1 MSFSELF
8 TAHDECDDVHH
19 LNASLQCDFVVGS
32 EDCHTDEQYL
42 AYTTFVYCAFGSG
55 QTAPALAVLA
65 FGLLI
70 MFVGL
75 GITADDFLTPSLIV
89 ISDSLHLSQNIAGV
103 TFLAFGNGA
112 PDILSSLA
120 GIQQARPELV
130 IGELFGAGI
139 FVTCVVAGSV
149 YLTQDFNVMERPFL
163 RDVIFYIGATFWA
176 FFLFYTQ
183 RITLAHSIGFIIL
196 YIMFI
201 LVVVLGRLVYQRMA
215 KAEQEKPAT
224 DKAPGVT
231 AAPKGLL
238 QKLREGLCPVRA
250 KADGAGDE
258 QKKSGMF
265 DNNAPDAYEGV
276 VLRRALQRG
285 SMGAA
290 KTGHVTNPPAFG
302 PSRCDDCQRAGSRLP
317 DASPALAV
325 DNELSDGTKTSWF
338 SFRESTSHRPRRR
351 TMSGVNL
358 HHHRRNSIYII
369 TTGEGEREARVRSR
383 TRSGSGGR
391 RSRAASVASTERRRP
406 KSESFRVQNGELAPP
421 SPQFLSADP
430 PNHDTTVSMEVS
442 PIPDIVT
449 ELSVPLPPLPPPK
462 PKPQP
467 ATETKPQLSPLR
479 ELWLHVF
486 PIDLD
491 EWSSKPWHAK
501 AIELIKAP
509 LYFILTVTTPVVD
522 YENDKHNWCR
532 LLNSLHCVLSP
543 VFITLVA
550 TGGDDY
556 VGGVPVVIIVLLVFA
571 CVAIAVF
578 ATSKYDEPPR
588 YHWAF
593 GYVGFLVAVAWIYVL
608 ANEVLSLLKTFG
620 IVIGLSD
627 AFLGMTVLAWGNSI
641 GDYISN
647 LSVARQ
653 GYPRMAI
660 SACYGGPLLNLLLG
674 FGIPYTL
681 KLAQSGG
688 VMSLSWTTMIGILYG
703 TITTTLVS
711 TLVVMIILRFH
722 VKRAFGACLVLV
734 YVVFTIV
741 AILIEAKVI

>member
-1 MSFSELF
+1 MNV
-8 TAHDECDDVHH
+8 THCGRACDRVHH
-19 LNASLQCDFVVGS
+19 LNLSQQCDFVYGN
-32 EDCHTDEQYL
+32 EECHSDEQYL

-55 QTAPALAVLA
+55 QTVPGLVVLA
-65 FGLLI
+65 LGLLV

-163 RDVIFYIGATFWA
+163 RDVIFYISATFWA
-176 FFLFYTQ
+176 FYLFYTQ
-183 RITLAHSIGFIIL
+183 QITIAHSIGFIML
-196 YIMFI
+196 YILFI
-201 LVVVLGRLVYQRMA
+201 LVVVFGRLVYQRMSKADQEKTPVA
-215 KAEQEKPAT
+215 KAGAVVE
-224 DKAPGVT
+224 
-231 AAPKGLL
+231 APKGLL
-238 QKLREGLCPVRA
+238 QKLKEGLFTPRDVS
-250 KADGAGDE
+250 GNVAGDE
-258 QKKSGMF
+258 KKCGMF
-265 DNNAPDAYEGV
+265 KCAPDEHDGV
-276 VLRRALQRG
+276 ILR
-285 SMGAA
+285 
-290 KTGHVTNPPAFG
+290 H
-302 PSRCDDCQRAGSRLP
+302 
-317 DASPALAV
+317 
-325 DNELSDGTKTSWF
+325 
-338 SFRESTSHRPRRR
+338 
-351 TMSGVNL
+351 
-358 HHHRRNSIYII
+358 
-369 TTGEGEREARVRSR
+369 
-383 TRSGSGGR
+383 
-391 RSRAASVASTERRRP
+391 
-406 KSESFRVQNGELAPP
+406 GELAPP
-421 SPQFLSADP
+421 LPLPSPPAFLGLDP
-430 PNHDTTVSMEVS
+430 LTNGTKATAPVPAGPES
-442 PIPDIVT
+442 VT
-449 ELSVPLPPLPPPK
+449 ELTVPMSIPIPT
-462 PKPQP
+462 PKPQSEP
-467 ATETKPQLSPLR
+467 EPTSQPQAESSAPLSPMR
-479 ELWLHVF
+479 EFWLHIR
-486 PIDLD
+486 PIDME
-491 EWSSKPWHAK
+491 EWPSKSWLARI
-501 AIELIKAP
+501 IEIFKAP
-509 LYFILTVTTPVVD
+509 IYFILTVTTPVVD

-550 TGGDDY
+550 TGGDDT
-556 VGGVPVVIIVLLVFA
+556 VSGVPVIVIVALGFA
-571 CVAIAVF
+571 CVAGTVF
-578 ATSKYDEPPR
+578 ATSSYDHPPR
-588 YHWAF
+588 YHWVF
-593 GYVGFLVAVAWIYVL
+593 GYVGFLVAVAWIYLL

-688 VMSLSWTTMIGILYG
+688 VMSLQWTTMIGILYG

-711 TLVVMIILRFH
+711 TLVAMIIMRFH
-722 VKRAFGACLVLV
+722 VKRAFGALLVLL
-734 YVVFTIV
+734 YVLYTIA

>member
-1 MSFSELF
+1 MSLI
-8 TAHDECDDVHH
+8 HDFGDHGECDRVHYM
-19 LNASLQCDFVVGS
+19 NASLQCAFVS
-32 EDCHTDEQYL
+32 STEECHSDEQYL

-55 QTAPALAVLA
+55 QTVPGLVVLA
-65 FGLLI
+65 LGLLI

-163 RDVIFYIGATFWA
+163 RDVIFYISATFWA
-176 FFLFYTQ
+176 FYLFYTQ
-183 RITLAHSIGFIIL
+183 RITIAHSIGFIML
-196 YIMFI
+196 YILFI
-201 LVVVLGRLVYQRMA
+201 LVVVFGRLVYQRMSKADQEKTPVA
-215 KAEQEKPAT
+215 KAG
-224 DKAPGVT
+224 GVT
-231 AAPKGLL
+231 EPPKGLL
-238 QKLREGLCPVRA
+238 QKLREGLFP
-250 KADGAGDE
+250 AGDVAGNASGGQ
-258 QKKSGMF
+258 QKKCAMF
-265 DNNAPDAYEGV
+265 DKCAPEEHEGV
-276 VLRRALQRG
+276 ILRR
-285 SMGAA
+285 
-290 KTGHVTNPPAFG
+290 
-302 PSRCDDCQRAGSRLP
+302 
-317 DASPALAV
+317 
-325 DNELSDGTKTSWF
+325 F

-351 TMSGVNL
+351 TLSGVNL

-369 TTGEGEREARVRSR
+369 TAGEGEREARVRSR
-383 TRSGSGGR
+383 SRSRSGSAGAGR
-391 RSRAASVASTERRRP
+391 RSRATSVASTERGRGPRP
-406 KSESFRVQNGELAPP
+406 AKSESFRVENGELAPP
-421 SPQFLSADP
+421 L
-430 PNHDTTVSMEVS
+430 
-442 PIPDIVT
+442 
-449 ELSVPLPPLPPPK
+449 PLPSPPPFLGLDPLTHGTK
-462 PKPQP
+462 ATTPVPAGPDSVVELTVPTPMPKPQSQP
-467 ATETKPQLSPLR
+467 PPEPQPEPQTQLSPLR
-479 ELWLHVF
+479 EFWLHIR
-486 PIDLD
+486 PIDME
-491 EWSSKPWHAK
+491 EWPSKPWLARI
-501 AIELIKAP
+501 IEIIKAP
-509 LYFILTVTTPVVD
+509 IYFILTVTTPVVD

-543 VFITLVA
+543 LFITLVA
-550 TGGDDY
+550 TGGDDT
-556 VGGVPVVIIVLLVFA
+556 VGGVPVIVIVALAFA
-571 CVAIAVF
+571 CVAGTVF
-578 ATSKYDEPPR
+578 ATSTYEDPPR
-588 YHWAF
+588 YHWVF
-593 GYVGFLVAVAWIYVL
+593 GYVGFLVAVAWIYLL

-688 VMSLSWTTMIGILYG
+688 VMSLKWTTMIGILYG

-711 TLVVMIILRFH
+711 TLVAMIIMRFH
-722 VKRAFGACLVLV
+722 VKRAFGALLVLL
-734 YVVFTIV
+734 YVIYTVV

>member
-1 MSFSELF
+1 MSLMNDLG
-8 TAHDECDDVHH
+8 THLECDRVHH
-19 LNASLQCDFVVGS
+19 LNLSQQCDFVYGN
-32 EDCHTDEQYL
+32 EECHSDEQYL

-55 QTAPALAVLA
+55 QTVPGLVVLA
-65 FGLLI
+65 LGLLV

-163 RDVIFYIGATFWA
+163 RDVIFYISATFWA
-176 FFLFYTQ
+176 FYLFYTQ
-183 RITLAHSIGFIIL
+183 QITIAHSIGFIML
-196 YIMFI
+196 YILFI
-201 LVVVLGRLVYQRMA
+201 LVVVFGRLVYQRMSKDDQEKTPVA
-215 KAEQEKPAT
+215 KAGAVVE
-224 DKAPGVT
+224 
-231 AAPKGLL
+231 APKGLL
-238 QKLREGLCPVRA
+238 QKLKEGLFTTRDVS
-250 KADGAGDE
+250 GNVAGDQ
-258 QKKSGMF
+258 QKKCGMF
-265 DNNAPDAYEGV
+265 KCAPEEHEGV
-276 VLRRALQRG
+276 ILRR
-285 SMGAA
+285 
-290 KTGHVTNPPAFG
+290 
-302 PSRCDDCQRAGSRLP
+302 
-317 DASPALAV
+317 
-325 DNELSDGTKTSWF
+325 F

-369 TTGEGEREARVRSR
+369 TAGEGEREARVRSR
-383 TRSGSGGR
+383 TRSGSAGR
-391 RSRAASVASTERRRP
+391 RSRASSVASTDRRGPRP
-406 KSESFRVQNGELAPP
+406 AKSDSFRVENGELAPP
-421 SPQFLSADP
+421 LPLPSPPPFLSLDP
-430 PNHDTTVSMEVS
+430 LTNGTKATAPVPAGPES
-442 PIPDIVT
+442 VT
-449 ELSVPLPPLPPPK
+449 ELTVPMSIPVPTPKPQSEPEPTSEPQAEPSVPL
-462 PKPQP
+462 
-467 ATETKPQLSPLR
+467 SPMR
-479 ELWLHVF
+479 EFWLHIR
-486 PIDLD
+486 PIDME
-491 EWSSKPWHAK
+491 EWPSKSWLARI
-501 AIELIKAP
+501 IEIFKAP
-509 LYFILTVTTPVVD
+509 IYFILTVTTPVVD

-550 TGGDDY
+550 TGGDDT
-556 VGGVPVVIIVLLVFA
+556 VSGVPVVVIVALGFA
-571 CVAIAVF
+571 CVAGTVF
-578 ATSKYDEPPR
+578 ATSSYDNPPR
-588 YHWAF
+588 YHWVF
-593 GYVGFLVAVAWIYVL
+593 GYVGFLVAVAWIYLL

-688 VMSLSWTTMIGILYG
+688 VMSLKWTTMIGILYG

-711 TLVVMIILRFH
+711 TLVAMIIMRFH
-722 VKRAFGACLVLV
+722 VKRAFGALLVLV
-734 YVVFTIV
+734 YVLYTVA

>member
-1 MSFSELF
+1 MSLSDLF
-8 TAHDECDDVHH
+8 GAHDECDDVHH
-19 LNASLQCDFVVGS
+19 LNRSLQCDFVVGS
-32 EDCHTDEQYL
+32 QDCHTDEQYL

-65 FGLLI
+65 IGLLI

-139 FVTCVVAGSV
+139 FVSCVVAGSV
-149 YLTQDFNVMERPFL
+149 YLTQNFNVMERPFL

-196 YIMFI
+196 YVVFI
-201 LVVVLGRLVYQRMA
+201 LVVVLGRLVYQRMGKGDTENA
-215 KAEQEKPAT
+215 AAG
-224 DKAPGVT
+224 KAPAVT

-238 QKLREGLCPVRA
+238 QKLKEGLCPPVEE
-250 KADGAGDE
+250 KGTADGTGGE
-258 QKKSGMF
+258 QGKPGMF
-265 DNNAPDAYEGV
+265 DKHPPDAYEGV
-276 VLRRALQRG
+276 VLRR
-285 SMGAA
+285 
-290 KTGHVTNPPAFG
+290 
-302 PSRCDDCQRAGSRLP
+302 
-317 DASPALAV
+317 
-325 DNELSDGTKTSWF
+325 F

-383 TRSGSGGR
+383 SRTRSSSGGR
-391 RSRAASVASTERRRP
+391 RSRASSVASPERTARRL

-430 PNHDTTVSMEVS
+430 PNHDTSVSMDVS
-442 PIPDIVT
+442 PRPDIVT
-449 ELSVPLPPLPPPK
+449 ELSIPLPPLPPPK
-462 PKPQP
+462 PKPKP
-467 ATETKPQLSPLR
+467 EPPSEPKPQLSPLR

-501 AIELIKAP
+501 VIELIKAP

-550 TGGDDY
+550 TGGGDDS
-556 VGGVPVVIIVLLVFA
+556 VGGVPVVLIVLAVFF
-571 CVAIAVF
+571 CVAILVF

-593 GYVGFLVAVAWIYVL
+593 GYVGFLVSVAWIYVL

-688 VMSLSWTTMIGILYG
+688 VMSLNWTTMIGILYG

-711 TLVVMIILRFH
+711 TLVVMIILRFR
-722 VKRAFGACLVLV
+722 VKRVFGACLVLV
-734 YVVFTIV
+734 YVIFTIV

>member
-1 MSFSELF
+1 MPLSDLF
-8 TAHDECDDVHH
+8 DVHDECDDVHH
-19 LNASLQCDFVVGS
+19 LNRSLQCDFVVGS
-32 EDCHTDEQYL
+32 QDCHTDEQYL

-65 FGLLI
+65 IGLLI

-176 FFLFYTQ
+176 FFLFYMR

-196 YIMFI
+196 YVLFI
-201 LVVVLGRLVYQRMA
+201 LVVVLGRLAYQRMA
-215 KAEQEKPAT
+215 KTDQENVAAG
-224 DKAPGVT
+224 KAPAVT

-238 QKLREGLCPVRA
+238 QKLKEGLCPVGDKA
-250 KADGAGDE
+250 NADGTGDE
-258 QKKSGMF
+258 QGKNGALDK
-265 DNNAPDAYEGV
+265 NVPDAYEGV
-276 VLRRALQRG
+276 VLRR
-285 SMGAA
+285 
-290 KTGHVTNPPAFG
+290 
-302 PSRCDDCQRAGSRLP
+302 
-317 DASPALAV
+317 
-325 DNELSDGTKTSWF
+325 F
-338 SFRESTSHRPRRR
+338 SFRESSRPRRR

-369 TTGEGEREARVRSR
+369 TAGEGEREARVRSR
-383 TRSGSGGR
+383 SRSGGGGGGR
-391 RSRAASVASTERRRP
+391 RSRASSVASAERAAKRP

-421 SPQFLSADP
+421 SPQFLSAHP
-430 PNHDTTVSMEVS
+430 PDHDTSVRMEVS
-442 PIPDIVT
+442 PSPDVVT
-449 ELSVPLPPLPPPK
+449 ELSIPLPPLPPPK
-462 PKPQP
+462 PKPKPEPP
-467 ATETKPQLSPLR
+467 AEPKPQLSPLR

-486 PIDLD
+486 PVDLD
-491 EWSSKPWHAK
+491 EWPSKPWHAK

-532 LLNSLHCVLSP
+532 LLNSLHCALSP

-550 TGGDDY
+550 TGGDDN
-556 VGGVPVVIIVLLVFA
+556 VGGVPVVLIVLLVFA

-593 GYVGFLVAVAWIYVL
+593 GYVGFFVSVAWIYLL

-688 VMSLSWTTMIGILYG
+688 VMSLNWTTMIGILYG

-711 TLVVMIILRFH
+711 TLVVMIILRFR
-722 VKRAFGACLVLV
+722 VKRVFGACLVLV
-734 YVVFTIV
+734 YVIFTII

>member
-1 MSFSELF
+1 MADAGVSIAEH
-8 TAHDECDDVHH
+8 ACDLVHH
-19 LNASLQCDFVVGS
+19 LNSSLQCQFVHDT

-55 QTAPALAVLA
+55 QTGPALAVLA
-65 FGLLI
+65 LGLLI

-183 RITLAHSIGFIIL
+183 RITLAHSIGFIMYYIL
-196 YIMFI
+196 FI
-201 LVVVLGRLVYQRMA
+201 LVVVLGRLVYQRMI
-215 KAEQEKPAT
+215 KGKGDDQGEAEKKSADT
-224 DKAPGVT
+224 AP
-231 AAPKGLL
+231 AAPKSLL
-238 QKLREGLCPVRA
+238 QKLRARLCPAREDAGKDKGSKHSCSLQKRKLDVYG
-250 KADGAGDE
+250 KSPADE
-258 QKKSGMF
+258 
-265 DNNAPDAYEGV
+265 YEGV
-276 VLRRALQRG
+276 VLRR
-285 SMGAA
+285 
-290 KTGHVTNPPAFG
+290 
-302 PSRCDDCQRAGSRLP
+302 
-317 DASPALAV
+317 
-325 DNELSDGTKTSWF
+325 F

-358 HHHRRNSIYII
+358 HHHRKNSLYII
-369 TTGEGEREARVRSR
+369 TAGEGEREARVRSR
-383 TRSGSGGR
+383 TRSGSPTGR
-391 RSRAASVASTERRRP
+391 RSRASSIVSDRGGLQRQ
-406 KSESFRVQNGELAPP
+406 ESCRGQNGDLAPP
-421 SPQFLSADP
+421 SPVPQFFLGPDTLSAP
-430 PNHDTTVSMEVS
+430 PNVPDLVS
-442 PIPDIVT
+442 PNPDHVT
-449 ELSVPLPPLPPPK
+449 ELAIPLPPLPAPAQ
-462 PKPQP
+462 PQP
-467 ATETKPQLSPLR
+467 PPQPELSPLR
-479 ELWLHVF
+479 ELWLHVR
-486 PIDLD
+486 PIDVD
-491 EWSSKPWHAK
+491 EWPSKPWHAK
-501 AIELIKAP
+501 VIEVFKAP
-509 LYFILTVTTPVVD
+509 IYFVLTVTTPVVD
-522 YENDKHNWCR
+522 YENDKNNWCR
-532 LLNSLHCVLSP
+532 LLNTLQCVLSP

-550 TGGDDY
+550 IGAGRA
-556 VGGVPVVIIVLLVFA
+556 VGGVPVVVIVLAAFA
-571 CVAIAVF
+571 CLAVVVF
-578 ATSKYDEPPR
+578 FTSKHEEAPR

-593 GYVGFLVAVAWIYVL
+593 GYVGFFVAVAWIYVL
-608 ANEVLSLLKTFG
+608 ANEVLSLLKTVG

-681 KLAQSGG
+681 KLARTGG
-688 VMSLSWTTMIGILYG
+688 VMSLQWTSMIGILYG
-703 TITTTLVS
+703 TISTTLVS
-711 TLVVMIILRFH
+711 TLVVMIILRFR
-722 VKRAFGACLVLV
+722 VKRAFGACLVAL
-734 YVVFTIV
+734 YVLFTII
-741 AILIEAKVI
+741 AILIEADVL

>member
-1 MSFSELF
+1 MCLGGGRASVAAAEAAATNARESARMEAVPFSRESSGNASSDGLDAALLAVVV
-8 TAHDECDDVHH
+8 TAAADCVGRVPPCESVYAPCDRVHH
-19 LNASLQCDFVVGS
+19 LNASLQCDFVS
-32 EDCHTDEQYL
+32 SNEECHSDEQYL

-55 QTAPALAVLA
+55 QTVPGLVVLA
-65 FGLLI
+65 LGLLI

-163 RDVIFYIGATFWA
+163 RDVIFYISATFWA
-176 FFLFYTQ
+176 FYLFYTQ
-183 RITLAHSIGFIIL
+183 RITIAHSIGFIML
-196 YIMFI
+196 YILFI
-201 LVVVLGRLVYQRMA
+201 LVVVFGRLVYQRMSKADQEKTPVA
-215 KAEQEKPAT
+215 KA
-224 DKAPGVT
+224 GVV
-231 AAPKGLL
+231 AEAPKGLL
-238 QKLREGLCPVRA
+238 QKLREGLFPAREVT
-250 KADGAGDE
+250 GNVSGDQ
-258 QKKSGMF
+258 QKKCAMF
-265 DNNAPDAYEGV
+265 DKCAPEEYDGV
-276 VLRRALQRG
+276 ILR
-285 SMGAA
+285 
-290 KTGHVTNPPAFG
+290 H
-302 PSRCDDCQRAGSRLP
+302 
-317 DASPALAV
+317 
-325 DNELSDGTKTSWF
+325 
-338 SFRESTSHRPRRR
+338 
-351 TMSGVNL
+351 
-358 HHHRRNSIYII
+358 
-369 TTGEGEREARVRSR
+369 
-383 TRSGSGGR
+383 
-391 RSRAASVASTERRRP
+391 
-406 KSESFRVQNGELAPP
+406 GELAPP
-421 SPQFLSADP
+421 L
-430 PNHDTTVSMEVS
+430 
-442 PIPDIVT
+442 
-449 ELSVPLPPLPPPK
+449 PLPSPPPFLGLDPLTHGTLTSIPVPAGPESVAELTVPT
-462 PKPQP
+462 PKPQSQP
-467 ATETKPQLSPLR
+467 PPEPQPESQTQLSPLR
-479 ELWLHVF
+479 EFWLHIR
-486 PIDLD
+486 PIDME
-491 EWSSKPWHAK
+491 EWPSKPWLARI
-501 AIELIKAP
+501 IEIIKAP
-509 LYFILTVTTPVVD
+509 IYFILTVTTPVVD

-543 VFITLVA
+543 LFITLVA
-550 TGGDDY
+550 TGGDDM
-556 VGGVPVVIIVLLVFA
+556 VGGVPVIVIVALAFA
-571 CVAIAVF
+571 CVAGTVF
-578 ATSKYDEPPR
+578 ATSTYEDPPG
-588 YHWAF
+588 YHWVF
-593 GYVGFLVAVAWIYVL
+593 GYVGFLVAVAWIYLL

-688 VMSLSWTTMIGILYG
+688 VMSLKWTTMIGILYG

-711 TLVVMIILRFH
+711 TLVAMIVMRFH
-722 VKRAFGACLVLV
+722 VKRAFGALLVLL
-734 YVVFTIV
+734 YVIYTVV

>member
-1 MSFSELF
+1 MSLSDLF
-8 TAHDECDDVHH
+8 GAHDECDDVHH
-19 LNASLQCDFVVGS
+19 LNKSLQCDFVVGS

-55 QTAPALAVLA
+55 QTTPALAVLA
-65 FGLLI
+65 IGLLI
-70 MFVGL
+70 MFLGL

-183 RITLAHSIGFIIL
+183 RITLPHSIGFIIL
-196 YIMFI
+196 YIVFI
-201 LVVVLGRLVYQRMA
+201 LVVVFGRLVYQRMA
-215 KAEQEKPAT
+215 KADQEKPAT
-224 DKAPGVT
+224 GKPQAVT
-231 AAPKGLL
+231 AKPKGLL
-238 QKLREGLCPVRA
+238 QKLREGLCPVKA
-250 KADGAGDE
+250 NANADGTGDE
-258 QKKSGMF
+258 QKKAGMF
-265 DNNAPDAYEGV
+265 DKDGPDAYEGV
-276 VLRRALQRG
+276 VLRR
-285 SMGAA
+285 
-290 KTGHVTNPPAFG
+290 
-302 PSRCDDCQRAGSRLP
+302 
-317 DASPALAV
+317 
-325 DNELSDGTKTSWF
+325 F

-369 TTGEGEREARVRSR
+369 TAGEGEREARVRSR
-383 TRSGSGGR
+383 TRSGSAGK
-391 RSRAASVASTERRRP
+391 RSRASSVASAERAARRP

-430 PNHDTTVSMEVS
+430 PNHDTSVSIEVS
-442 PIPDIVT
+442 PSPDIVT
-449 ELSVPLPPLPPPK
+449 EVSVPLPPLPPPK

-467 ATETKPQLSPLR
+467 PAESKPQLSPLR

-491 EWSSKPWHAK
+491 EWPSKTWHAK
-501 AIELIKAP
+501 VIDLIKAP

-550 TGGDDY
+550 SGGDDN
-556 VGGVPVVIIVLLVFA
+556 VGGVPVVLIVLLVFA

-593 GYVGFLVAVAWIYVL
+593 GYVGFFVAVAWIYLL

-734 YVVFTIV
+734 YVIFTIV
-741 AILIEAKVI
+741 AILIEARVI

>member
-276 VLRRALQRG
+276 VLRR
-285 SMGAA
+285 
-290 KTGHVTNPPAFG
+290 
-302 PSRCDDCQRAGSRLP
+302 
-317 DASPALAV
+317 
-325 DNELSDGTKTSWF
+325 F